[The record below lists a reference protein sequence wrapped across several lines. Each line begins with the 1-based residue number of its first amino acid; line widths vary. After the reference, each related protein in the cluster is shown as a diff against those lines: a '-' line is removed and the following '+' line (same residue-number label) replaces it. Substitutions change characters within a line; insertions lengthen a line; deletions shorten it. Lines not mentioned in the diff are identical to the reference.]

1 MDTSVLDWSAAAAA
15 GAAVAGG
22 KGWQLGRLAILGVPV
37 PEGFVLSAEASRGR
51 AQGDAVPDPVLAA
64 ITQALTARG
73 WLNAPLAVRSSAPQ
87 EDSAQRSFAGI
98 HETRLNVI
106 GAQALAEAVRAVWD
120 SAYAPQ
126 AVAYRERF
134 NIDTADLAMA
144 VVIMPMLPAVAAG
157 IVFTCD
163 PLGGR
168 DDQIVINAHWGLGEA
183 LVGGQAD
190 GDTFKLESS
199 PQDDTLRVLERQIG
213 KKARMTQALAEG
225 GTALVDTTAEDAHRA
240 VLDDAQLIA
249 LAALARDTACA
260 LDFAQPR
267 YDIEWVWDG
276 QRFWIVQARPITTR
290 GRHTYAA
297 LQTQPR
303 FWTRG
308 NTREMFPGPLS
319 PIDWTLYRHAANR
332 MLTLTYALVDYPLV
346 PGLDRAALFHGRVY
360 LDVSLMQWEAFD
372 AFGIAP
378 DAINRMLGGT
388 QPEIVVPPVTWS
400 QRLARGGRL
409 VRYLLS
415 AGATRRHAQ
424 SDLNR
429 ARKEAAQWREGAWPE
444 DAAELA
450 VCLRERFAT
459 ARRADSLFFLQGSA
473 GGSVSGLVDIIEKQ
487 RPAEGHALA
496 AALMAGAEPSV
507 TAQQSYDLMALAQ
520 TAATDSE
527 ALTWL
532 RSTTRIGTQWAQ
544 QLPAHSPFRQQF
556 KAFLERNGHRAIEES
571 YFRHPRWREQ
581 PDYLLDLVVGL
592 IGSDA
597 QAVRQRQQTAS
608 AQAWQR
614 LPFWLRPVVRAML
627 KSAVRDSN
635 QREAARSALVAYV
648 EVLRAGLLKLADKLG
663 GQGGAE
669 GLDTPEDIFN
679 LTLDE
684 CVRAGNGTLPLRFAA
699 QRARERRQQLAHWA
713 AEQEPDV
720 IAEHGEAPA
729 TAIAPSAST
738 GDHWTGTAVGAGTA
752 QGQARLVD
760 NAAAGTALQTG
771 DVLVAPSTDPAWT
784 PLFLK
789 ASALVMETGGYL
801 SHGAIV
807 AREFG
812 IPAVVNVPGIR
823 ARLKDGETIRV
834 DGNTGTISRVSV

>member
-1 MDTSVLDWSAAAAA
+1 MDTPVLDWQAAAAA
-15 GAAVAGG
+15 GAAVVGG
-22 KGWQLGRLAILGVPV
+22 KGWQLGRLAMLGVPV
-37 PEGFVLSAEASRGR
+37 PDGLVLTAEASRGR
-51 AQGDAVPDPVLAA
+51 AQGEAVPDAVLAA
-64 ITQALTARG
+64 ISHALAARG
-73 WLNAPLAVRSSAPQ
+73 WQNMPLAVRSSAPQ

-106 GAQALAEAVRAVWD
+106 GALALAEAVQAVWD

-126 AVAYRERF
+126 AVAYRARF
-134 NIDTADLAMA
+134 DIDTVDLAMA

-157 IVFTCD
+157 IAFTCD

-190 GDTFKLESS
+190 GDTYRLEVS
-199 PQDDTLRVLERQIG
+199 PQDDTLHMLERQIG
-213 KKARMTQALAEG
+213 KKTRMTRALAEG
-225 GTALVDTTAEDAHRA
+225 GTALADTAADDARRA

-249 LAALARDTACA
+249 LAALARDTARA

-290 GRHTYAA
+290 GRYTYAA
-297 LQTQPR
+297 LQTQPN

-319 PIDWTLYRHAANR
+319 PIDWTLYGHAANR

-346 PGLDRAALFHGRVY
+346 PGLDRAALFRGRVY

-388 QPEIVVPPVTWS
+388 QPEIAVPPIRWS

-429 ARKEAAQWREGAWPE
+429 ARKQAAQWREATWPE
-444 DAAELA
+444 DPAKLA
-450 VCLRERFAT
+450 TCLRERFAT
-459 ARRADSLFFLQGSA
+459 VRRADSLFFLQGSA
-473 GGSVSGLVDIIEKQ
+473 GGSVSGLVDVIEKQ
-487 RPAEGHALA
+487 RPGEGHALA

-520 TAATDSE
+520 TAATDAE

-532 RSTTRIGTQWAQ
+532 RSATRIGTQWAQ
-544 QLPAHSPFRQQF
+544 QLPAHSRFRQQF
-556 KAFLERNGHRAIEES
+556 RAFLERNGHRAIEES

-597 QAVRQRQQTAS
+597 QAVRQRQQAAS

-635 QREAARSALVAYV
+635 QREAARSALVAYL
-648 EVLRAGLLKLADKLG
+648 EALRIGLLKLAGKLG
-663 GQGGAE
+663 GPE

-684 CVRAGNGTLPLRFAA
+684 CVRAGSGTLPLRFAA
-699 QRARERRQQLAHWA
+699 QRARERQQQLAHWA
-713 AEQEPDV
+713 AEQEPD
-720 IAEHGEAPA
+720 IITEHGETPA

-760 NAAAGTALQTG
+760 NAAVGTALQTG

-834 DGNTGTISRVSV
+834 DGNAGTISRVSA